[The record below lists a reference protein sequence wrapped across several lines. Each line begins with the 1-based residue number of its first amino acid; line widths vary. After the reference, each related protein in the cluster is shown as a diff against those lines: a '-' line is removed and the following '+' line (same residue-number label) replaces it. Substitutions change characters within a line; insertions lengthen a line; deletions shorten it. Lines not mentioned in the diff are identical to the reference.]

1 VTGVV
6 SELLGTGVVGFALVG
21 VAVGV
26 VMVGVGVGVGVG
38 VDSVGVGVGES
49 DGVGVSLGVAETS
62 EALGVVSARATP
74 VSIVRATV
82 AAAARSSG
90 RRRWAGMT
98 LILVVSASGCPFP
111 SVISVTS
118 G

>member
-1 VTGVV
+1 VV
-6 SELLGTGVVGFALVG
+6 SEVLGTGVVGFTVVG

-26 VMVGVGVGVGVG
+26 LMMVGVGVGVGV
-38 VDSVGVGVGES
+38 VSVGDGVGVGES
-49 DGVGVSLGVAETS
+49 DGVGVSLGVADTS

-82 AAAARSSG
+82 AAAAMSRG
-90 RRRWAGMT
+90 RRRVAGMT

-118 G
+118 R